1 MENQVAA
8 NADAEKI
15 LGFHHRRKFL
25 PPFQNLMIP
34 AESGL
39 SNPRKKPGGW
49 RRRVIFAALGFSN

>member
-1 MENQVAA
+1 MENQVVA

-25 PPFQNLMIP
+25 PPFQQLMIP

-39 SNPRKKPGGW
+39 SNPRKKT
-49 RRRVIFAALGFSN
+49 RRLAPPVYLCRAWLQ